1 MNLNECS
8 VIKLYELKYIDQET
22 FFSIVTGC
30 GEQTEYED
38 GLDRL
43 IYYLKL
49 VANRDKNGNES
60 MFEYFIPSYCNAKA
74 ELLNLTE

>member
-8 VIKLYELKYIDQET
+8 VIKLYELKYINQET
-22 FFSIVTGC
+22 FFSLVTGC

-43 IYYLKL
+43 VYYLKL
-49 VANRDKNGNES
+49 VANNDLTENKT
-60 MFEYFIPSYCNAKA
+60 MFDYFIPHYFESPYAN
-74 ELLNLTE
+74 N